1 MKSRIQ
7 LQSVTIIRNSI
18 IINMKILTYTKQN
31 INKIVYWV
39 GFNINE
45 FRIFSVSIHIS
56 FIQNLWTPNNVSN
69 NRGIKEEN
77 TLNI

>member
-1 MKSRIQ
+1 MKSTIQ

-45 FRIFSVSIHIS
+45 FQIFSVSIRIS